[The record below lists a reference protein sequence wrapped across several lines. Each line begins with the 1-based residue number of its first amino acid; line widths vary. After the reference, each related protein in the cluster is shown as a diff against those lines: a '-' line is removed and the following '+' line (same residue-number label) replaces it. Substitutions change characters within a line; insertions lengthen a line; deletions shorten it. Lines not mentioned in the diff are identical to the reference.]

1 MEKELPPAL
10 EDSGSEVPSAEVHN
24 EENRLA

>member
-10 EDSGSEVPSAEVHN
+10 EACF
-24 EENRLA
+24 